1 MHLLL
6 MQINPFILMEKKFV
20 VVIPYTND
28 NNLV

>member
-1 MHLLL
+1 L